1 MNAIVKALKRI
12 QDLEIINKENKILSV
27 LGLPRPTKQLEEE
40 EAQLLAQIPQAYLE
54 RFHKLRQTGTAVC
67 TLRNALCMNCRM
79 TLTQGVLQRIRTGVA
94 TPVCPNC
101 GHFLL
106 EDSSCPPQNQK

>member
-27 LGLPRPTKQLEEE
+27 LGLPRRTKQLAAEES
-40 EAQLLAQIPQAYLE
+40 QLLARIPPSYLE
-54 RFHKLRQTGTAVC
+54 RFQKLRETGPAVC

-79 TLTQGVLQRIRTGVA
+79 TLTQGVLERIKAGVA

-106 EDSSCPPQNQK
+106 EDTSRPQKTKS